1 MIIKNMDGDENLIKS
16 VLQKCKTFLFE
27 RIIEFI
33 MMIMMMVIIYLSSFK
48 KKIKIILYQVSRNLS
63 VSGFDSSVRRFSS
76 SKLWMERNFRTNGTS
91 LSG

>member
-33 MMIMMMVIIYLSSFK
+33 MMMMMIIIYLSSFK
-48 KKIKIILYQVSRNLS
+48 KKRKIILYQVSRNLS